1 MQPPWP
7 GSWRYTLGAS
17 CGWLMFL
24 TAVVAIGYGRQVG
37 WPAPWLIALACLP
50 ALIAALQFLTAYRLL
65 ARQDEFVRAL
75 FAKRLLV
82 AGAVVIVLATAWSG
96 AELVGAPHLGAW
108 LLYPLLWG
116 MFGALTPIIKDARA

>member
-7 GSWRYTLGAS
+7 GTWRYGLGSTA
-17 CGWLMFL
+17 GWLVFL
-24 TAVVAIGYGRQVG
+24 AAIYAVAYGRQVG
-37 WPAPWLIALACLP
+37 WPAPWLVALACVP
-50 ALIAALQFLTAYRLL
+50 ALSAALQFVVVWRLI
-65 ARQDEFVRAL
+65 ARQDEFVRGL
-75 FAKRLLV
+75 FAKRFLA

-116 MFGALTPIIKDARA
+116 MFGVLTPIIRDARP